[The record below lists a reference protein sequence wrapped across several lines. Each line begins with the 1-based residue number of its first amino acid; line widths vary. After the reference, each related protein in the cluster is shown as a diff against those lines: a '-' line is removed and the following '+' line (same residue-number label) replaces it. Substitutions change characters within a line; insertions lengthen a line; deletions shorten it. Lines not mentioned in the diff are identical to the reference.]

1 MLPRENHL
9 FGGTGPK
16 PSQDSV
22 PADLTLAGDF
32 GFCFHCEVGSS
43 LVLRRPIE
51 ITSFIIHNLGWQAR
65 SRFLSRLSEMPQLA
79 QVNSPR

>member
-1 MLPRENHL
+1 MIGVTEKERKNGVL
-9 FGGTGPK
+9 
-16 PSQDSV
+16 
-22 PADLTLAGDF
+22 DLL
-32 GFCFHCEVGSS
+32 VSS
-43 LVLRRPIE
+43 ESHEHV